1 MGVGNGSGKW
11 GAEKGKRGRVRV
23 GSSFFLELSHC
34 IRLLGALKATPAP
47 PVLGR
52 FASEQP

>member
-1 MGVGNGSGKW
+1 MGVENGGGKW
-11 GAEKGKRGRVRV
+11 GVEKGKRERVR
-23 GSSFFLELSHC
+23 GAPSSFLESSQG
-34 IRLLGALKATPAP
+34 IRLLGAFKATPAA

>member
-1 MGVGNGSGKW
+1 MEN
-11 GAEKGKRGRVRV
+11 GKRTSVESGEGEGGCGREM
-23 GSSFFLELSHC
+23 GLLEVFER
-34 IRLLGALKATPAP
+34 IRLLGAFKAAPAA

>member
-1 MGVGNGSGKW
+1 MGLL
-11 GAEKGKRGRVRV
+11 E
-23 GSSFFLELSHC
+23 SFER

>member
-1 MGVGNGSGKW
+1 MGD
-11 GAEKGKRGRVRV
+11 GKRGTEKAKRERVRV
-23 GSSFFLELSHC
+23 APLSFLEPSHF

>member
-1 MGVGNGSGKW
+1 MGEGNGGGKW
-11 GAEKGKRGRVRV
+11 GAEKAERGRVRG
-23 GSSFFLELSHC
+23 GSFSFLESFER
-34 IRLLGALKATPAP
+34 IRLLGAFKATPAS